1 MRAPSTDGSSLLGGP
16 TGTQEPPK
24 GRLLRTWLTTIDS
37 SCRKHCALL
46 RQARLSDRSLTIELN
61 GKACT
66 SFVQASTQANRSTR
80 FAQPLGWLPD
90 VDSNH
95 EHRG

>member
-1 MRAPSTDGSSLLGGP
+1 MFAGLRDFQSVFTHV
-16 TGTQEPPK
+16 EPFEQK
-24 GRLLRTWLTTIDS
+24 GLV
-37 SCRKHCALL
+37 RKAYPDDHY
-46 RQARLSDRSLTIELN
+46 LTIELN

-66 SFVQASTQANRSTR
+66 SFAQASKQANRSTR
-80 FAQPLGWLPD
+80 FAEPLGWLPD